1 MPESAPLTVALR
13 GGLRV
18 SVPALVLLLSLEQ
31 DGRDVVVRAGQLVV
45 DPPIGNQS
53 PRDLDVAAYRR
64 ELIALVRYC
73 EGQL

>member
-45 DPPIGNQS
+45 DPPTGNQS

-64 ELIALVRYC
+64 ELISLVRYC